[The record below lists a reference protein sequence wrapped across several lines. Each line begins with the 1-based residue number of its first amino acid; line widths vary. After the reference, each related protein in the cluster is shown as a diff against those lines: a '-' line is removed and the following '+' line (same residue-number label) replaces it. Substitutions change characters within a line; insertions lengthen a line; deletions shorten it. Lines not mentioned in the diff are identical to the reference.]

1 MTRYPHIDLHS
12 LLGTLFTPTTSKP
25 EIHRLAGLARPRFVA
40 DAVAV
45 GAYAIQRT
53 VQVSLARGRGN
64 GNHTGEYESVHK
76 EC

>member
-1 MTRYPHIDLHS
+1 MLIYIPFLALFKK
-12 LLGTLFTPTTSKP
+12 LLTPTTSKP